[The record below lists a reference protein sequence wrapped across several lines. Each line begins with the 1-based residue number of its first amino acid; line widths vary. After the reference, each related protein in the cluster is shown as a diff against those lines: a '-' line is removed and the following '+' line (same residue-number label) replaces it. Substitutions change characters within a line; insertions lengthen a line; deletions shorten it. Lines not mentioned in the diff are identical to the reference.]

1 MPGKR
6 IPQDIKDQILK
17 RVQEGKQSVVEIAR
31 QHGVKQDTVYNWV
44 SRGVDGINSNVWEIG
59 RLKRENEKLK
69 QIIGNFVLH
78 AERGKKD

>member
-44 SRGVDGINSNVWEIG
+44 SRGVDGIHSSVWEIG

-78 AERGKKD
+78 TERGKKD